1 LGNSSDY
8 SAIANSPFET
18 ISIIK
23 AAVALHVIEHK
34 PLGDCSRVI
43 RPGLDVRKNKKECVM
58 GQNIMGRLL
67 RRVIFGG
74 ALSVLLAAT
83 TMAAAAAPVSGGN
96 FADHRSV
103 QAPIVET
110 LNNDTPAA
118 PTIEPNPTDQGN
130 IIIECVAFAGTP
142 AANGPAQVRLASM
155 PQHPLGPT
163 KCSPPDLRHV
173 Q

>member
-1 LGNSSDY
+1 
-8 SAIANSPFET
+8 
-18 ISIIK
+18 
-23 AAVALHVIEHK
+23 
-34 PLGDCSRVI
+34 
-43 RPGLDVRKNKKECVM
+43 M

-83 TMAAAAAPVSGGN
+83 TMAAAAAPVIGGN

-103 QAPIVET
+103 QAAIMET
-110 LNNDTPAA
+110 LNNEAPAA
-118 PTIEPNPTDQGN
+118 PTIEPNPTDDGI
-130 IIIECVAFAGTP
+130 IIIECVALAGTP
-142 AANGPAQVRLASM
+142 AANAPTLVRLASM